1 MRIVSGK
8 HVRLAALGFVSAAM
22 VVCTATGAE
31 KSTSIPDLSG
41 HWSRTNF
48 NLEQP
53 DSGPKIIGNML
64 RKPDGTIDD
73 DTARLG
79 DPTNPLLTPLAS
91 KILREHGE
99 LSRTGKAISD
109 PHNQCWPEPP
119 PFALSIQVEV
129 LLLQTKNE
137 VTLVY
142 VNGQVTRHVHMD
154 RGHPAHLTPSL
165 EGDSVGHY
173 EGDTLVVDTTGIKP
187 SPWPVVDRYG
197 TPHSDQLHVVERY
210 RLIGG
215 EEAAAAI
222 RKHRREFT
230 TAAAMPRF
238 GIYGAEFD
246 NDMSKPGLQV
256 EVTVEDPKMF
266 TTPWKGF
273 VTYRPATNWP
283 EMTCAESQTTSAG
296 VEGHL
301 PTANKPDF

>member
-1 MRIVSGK
+1 MGSISADYLRSV
-8 HVRLAALGFVSAAM
+8 ALGFAGATIILCSA
-22 VVCTATGAE
+22 TAADN
-31 KSTSIPDLSG
+31 SASIPDLSG

-53 DSGPKIIGNML
+53 DTGPKIISNTL

-79 DPTNPLLTPLAS
+79 DPTNPILTPLAAR
-91 KILREHGE
+91 ILREHGE

-119 PFALSIQVEV
+119 PFALSIQVEL

-142 VNGQVTRHVHMD
+142 VNGQVVRHI
-154 RGHPAHLTPSL
+154 RLNATHPARVTPSL
-165 EGDSVGHY
+165 EGDSVGHF
-173 EGDTLVVDTTGIKP
+173 EGDTLVVDTTSIKP

-197 TPHSDQLHVVERY
+197 TPHSDQLHVIERY

-215 EEAAAAI
+215 AEAAAAM
-222 RKHRREFT
+222 RKHRRTFT
-230 TAAAMPRF
+230 TDDAIPRF

-246 NDMSKPGLQV
+246 KDLSKKGLQV

-273 VTYRPATNWP
+273 VTYRPADNWP
-283 EMTCAESQTTSAG
+283 EMTCAESATTSAG
-296 VEGHL
+296 VESHL
-301 PTANKPDF
+301 PTATKPDF